1 LKNVT
6 TLANKSI
13 IDFSGISYL
22 MLDKQIEFNSLI
34 HSKDFFEYNQM
45 DTHQE
50 LALIPQETQ
59 KQPTTPSNSDYLVAF
74 STQSQK
80 YCVGYVDIVNST
92 KISASIAPEKL
103 SAYYEIF
110 LNSMSKIIGM
120 YGGKVIKNIGDCLL
134 FYFPNSNQSS
144 SEGMKNCLDC
154 GIAMINSQSV
164 ISEKIKSKKLPSLNF
179 RVSADY
185 GTVILMNTNTSDQID
200 LIGPPVNMCAKI
212 NHCAGHNEFVIGND
226 LRQYVQK
233 FKGYEFQEIKS
244 CNIGFRQSY
253 PVYKISS

>member
-1 LKNVT
+1 MKNVI

-13 IDFSGISYL
+13 REFLGVYYL
-22 MLDKQIEFNSLI
+22 MLDRHIEFDSLI
-34 HSKDFFEYNQM
+34 HSEDFFNYNQSESY
-45 DTHQE
+45 QE
-50 LALIPQETQ
+50 LSLIPQETQ
-59 KQPTTPSNSDYLVAF
+59 KQPTTPSTSDYLVAF

-92 KISASIAPEKL
+92 KISATISPEKL

-134 FYFPNSNQSS
+134 FYFPESNQSI

-154 GIAMINSQSV
+154 GIAMVNSQSI
-164 ISEKIKSKKLPSLNF
+164 ISEKVKSKKLPSLNF

-212 NHCAGHNEFVIGND
+212 NHCAGYNEFVIGND

-233 FKGYEFQEIKS
+233 FNGYGFQEIES
-244 CNIGFRQSY
+244 CNVGFKQSY
-253 PVYKISS
+253 PVYRISS